1 MPILAIFTGNV
12 TKDDYDAL
20 RKEVDWE
27 NSWAPGAIIHVASV
41 DDGGLVHVA
50 DVWESAEKM
59 NAFVEQRLMPAFQK
73 LNLSPPNV
81 EVYPTH
87 NVNVH
92 SSVSEYQVA

>member
-1 MPILAIFTGNV
+1 MAILAIFTGDV

-20 RKEVDWE
+20 RKEIDWE

-41 DDGGLVHVA
+41 DDAGRIHVA

-59 NAFVEQRLMPAFQK
+59 NAFVGQRLMPAFQK
-73 LNLSPPNV
+73 LGLNPPNV

-87 NVNVH
+87 NINAH
-92 SSVSEYQVA
+92 SSISQYQV